1 MSHVEESCMN
11 CRFSRLVFGDVS
23 GFYRVMFGEFW
34 FGDVFYIF
42 CLLFVGVFACPLF
55 LRLLFAYS
63 VE

>member
-34 FGDVFYIF
+34 FGDVLHF
-42 CLLFVGVFACPLF
+42 
-55 LRLLFAYS
+55 LFAS
-63 VE
+63 CWGVCLSPFPTIAFCICLVE

>member
-1 MSHVEESCMN
+1 MSHVEENCMKVFPGL
-11 CRFSRLVFGDVS
+11 CLVIF